1 MIVKIPLKLDNWND
15 IIKQCRGNKYMANSH
30 KKAEMM
36 AISYFINKIPKI
48 DKYPVKMAFKWHI
61 KSAISD
67 LDNKSV
73 KSILDCMQN
82 LGILENDNIKYIN
95 KIEYEAIKD
104 EKAYYAPMNRSY
116 AIKYAREH
124 GYKYLVQL
132 DDNIVSLKIQYKLG
146 DKFIR
151 GMNNPKGILNDY
163 IKALVLALQSTNAGM
178 SGCNMSGASMPSQN
192 YLRERYCYSIFCLK
206 LDVCPDNFQGG
217 FEDDV
222 EYRLKLMQKGIPSIQ
237 IVPLSYGKTG
247 QGNNKDLTGCRKAYA
262 DVGVLRGSNMSKLYG
277 NLYKAGMTNK
287 DHSLGN
293 SIKRDYKIFKH
304 KLKTFKLGII
314 IKDKKKKEELDKH
327 MKYMINKYVES
338 KDEV

>member
-1 MIVKIPLKLDNWND
+1 MNKEVLVVEISGKRPGNFKDRPTEKYDCSYDHIIISNNSDGYETEWDIVNVPKDYEEWYKAN
-15 IIKQCRGNKYMANSH
+15 YM
-30 KKAEMM
+30 
-36 AISYFINKIPKI
+36 
-48 DKYPVKMAFKWHI
+48 V
-61 KSAISD
+61 
-67 LDNKSV
+67 
-73 KSILDCMQN
+73 
-82 LGILENDNIKYIN
+82 
-95 KIEYEAIKD
+95 D

-237 IVPLSYGKTG
+237 IVPLSYCKTG

>member
-1 MIVKIPLKLDNWND
+1 MNKEVLVVEISGKRPGNEKDRPTEKYRCDYDHLIISNNSDGYETNWKIINVPKDYEEYY
-15 IIKQCRGNKYMANSH
+15 KQNYM
-30 KKAEMM
+30 
-36 AISYFINKIPKI
+36 
-48 DKYPVKMAFKWHI
+48 V
-61 KSAISD
+61 
-67 LDNKSV
+67 
-73 KSILDCMQN
+73 
-82 LGILENDNIKYIN
+82 
-95 KIEYEAIKD
+95 D

-116 AIKYAREH
+116 AIKYAKEH

-132 DDNIVSLKIQYKLG
+132 DDNITSLRIQYKLG
-146 DKFIR
+146 DKIIR
-151 GMNNPKGILNDY
+151 GKANAENILNDY
-163 IKALVLALQSTNAGM
+163 IKALILALESTNAGM
-178 SGCNMSGASMPSQN
+178 SGCDMMGASMPSQN

-206 LDVCPDNFQGG
+206 LDVCPDHFQGG

-222 EYRLKLMQKGIPSIQ
+222 EFRLKLMQRGIPTIQ

-293 SIKRDYKIFKH
+293 SIKREYKIFKH

-314 IKDKKKKEELDKH
+314 IKNKEKKKELDNH
-327 MKYMINKYVES
+327 IRYMIDKYVEL
-338 KDEV
+338 

>member
-1 MIVKIPLKLDNWND
+1 MNKEVLVVEISGKRPGNFKDRPTEKYDCSYDHIIISNNSDGYETEWDIVNVPKDYEEWYKAN
-15 IIKQCRGNKYMANSH
+15 YM
-30 KKAEMM
+30 
-36 AISYFINKIPKI
+36 
-48 DKYPVKMAFKWHI
+48 V
-61 KSAISD
+61 
-67 LDNKSV
+67 
-73 KSILDCMQN
+73 
-82 LGILENDNIKYIN
+82 
-95 KIEYEAIKD
+95 D

-132 DDNIVSLKIQYKLG
+132 DDNITSLRIQYKLG
-146 DKFIR
+146 DKIIR
-151 GMNNPKGILNDY
+151 GKANAENILNDY
-163 IKALVLALQSTNAGM
+163 IKALILALESTNAGM
-178 SGCNMSGASMPSQN
+178 SGCDMMGASMPSQN

-206 LDVCPDNFQGG
+206 LDICPDHFQGG

-222 EYRLKLMQKGIPSIQ
+222 EFRLKLMQKGIPTIQ

-287 DHSLGN
+287 DHSLAN